1 MTTRTHLHELTEDF
15 AQAIRAMKAGK
26 QVVLTEKGVP
36 VAMLEPL
43 RAVTKEEEQA
53 ILGMIDSG
61 ELQTTRKSGTIREWK
76 WKATRS
82 RAA

>member
-26 QVVLTEKGVP
+26 QVVLTEQGVP

-43 RAVTKEEEQA
+43 RAVTKEEELLIQE
-53 ILGMIDSG
+53 MIHSG
-61 ELQTTRKSGTIREWK
+61 ELQQTRKAGVVREWK
-76 WKATRS
+76 WKASRS

>member
-26 QVVLTEKGVP
+26 QVVLTDNGVP

-43 RAVTKEEEQA
+43 RAVSKEEEAA
-53 ILGMIDSG
+53 IQTMIDSG
-61 ELQTTRKSGTIREWK
+61 DLQQTRKSGDIREWK
-76 WKATRS
+76 WKSSRS

>member
-1 MTTRTHLHELTEDF
+1 MTTRTYLHELTEDF

-26 QVVLTEKGVP
+26 QVVLTDNGVP

-43 RAVTKEEEQA
+43 RAVSKEEEKVIQT
-53 ILGMIDSG
+53 MIDSG
-61 ELQTTRKSGTIREWK
+61 ELQPTRKAGEVREWK
-76 WKATRS
+76 WKGTRS

>member
-15 AQAIRAMKAGK
+15 AQAIRAMKTGK
-26 QVVLTEKGVP
+26 QVILTDKGVP

-43 RAVTKEEEQA
+43 RAASKEEELA
-53 ILGMIDSG
+53 IQEMIQSG
-61 ELQTTRKSGTIREWK
+61 ELQQTRKTGGVREWR
-76 WKATRS
+76 WKGTRS

>member
-1 MTTRTHLHELTEDF
+1 
-15 AQAIRAMKAGK
+15 MKAGK
-26 QVVLTEKGVP
+26 QVVLTNNGVP

-43 RAVTKEEEQA
+43 RPASKEEEKA

-61 ELQTTRKSGTIREWK
+61 ELQQTRKSGEIREWRSK
-76 WKATRS
+76 PVRS

>member
-26 QVVLTEKGVP
+26 QVVLTDNGVP
-36 VAMLEPL
+36 VGMLESL
-43 RAVTKEEEQA
+43 RAVSKEEEKA
-53 ILGMIDSG
+53 IQTMIDAG
-61 ELQTTRKSGTIREWK
+61 ELQPTRKSGEIREWR
-76 WKATRS
+76 WKAVRS